1 MIWSFVNLPV
11 DHICDIESMHRGA
24 FCQFSFR
31 WIYYYGSNKST
42 GKETGKTHLYAMVEF
57 VIFCV
62 LRGYCPYIYNLPVLK
77 SYVAPSMGSSSI
89 NDLFFFPEQDP
100 DVLAAVV

>member
-1 MIWSFVNLPV
+1 MV
-11 DHICDIESMHRGA
+11 
-24 FCQFSFR
+24 FSRLLFIIIFR
-31 WIYYYGSNKST
+31 PEMLTFHPYSILT
-42 GKETGKTHLYAMVEF
+42 GDTMVEF

-62 LRGYCPYIYNLPVLK
+62 LRGYCPYIYTLPVLK